1 MKAKIKVVCVLLLIA
16 VLACFSAILAFGDEG
31 VNTEDLLGKLN
42 LDEIEKFFSNL
53 PKEEQNILGGN
64 FKNLLSNLADG
75 TNLSI
80 EKIAPYALKILLSVF
95 KNILPTY
102 ALLFAT
108 ILLSSLISGVKA
120 DFATKSVHSVINF
133 ASASIIGLVLCFSLV
148 DITTKC
154 YDFIKTVF
162 SLTQAI
168 FPMLFS
174 ILITMGAGTS
184 ATIFQGSLALF
195 LSLLSFLISSFIM
208 PLTLSSCVLSI
219 LTNVSPT
226 LKLGKIPEF
235 MTATGKKIVSCVFIV
250 FSSLV
255 ALQGISAQVYDSVG
269 IRLAKFSLSKYIP
282 ILGGYLSSGFDFL
295 YAGSVLLKN
304 SIGIAFIFILAIS
317 LLPLLIKLVCIN
329 FLTELLSVVSSCVG
343 NDTVAKMLKGV
354 KQSVS
359 LIITCII
366 GLSLTLSVFI
376 VMTVVSFNSI
386 A

>member
-80 EKIAPYALKILLSVF
+80 ENIAPYALKILLSVF

-154 YDFIKTVF
+154 YDFIITVF

-174 ILITMGAGTS
+174 LLITMGAGTS

-255 ALQGISAQVYDSVG
+255 ALQGISAQVYAD
-269 IRLAKFSLSKYIP
+269 AE
-282 ILGGYLSSGFDFL
+282 
-295 YAGSVLLKN
+295 A
-304 SIGIAFIFILAIS
+304 
-317 LLPLLIKLVCIN
+317 
-329 FLTELLSVVSSCVG
+329 
-343 NDTVAKMLKGV
+343 
-354 KQSVS
+354 
-359 LIITCII
+359 
-366 GLSLTLSVFI
+366 
-376 VMTVVSFNSI
+376 
-386 A
+386 